1 MAEVLLLITLTYF
14 GAFKE
19 PHGTQSTFVLCSGQR
34 AVIKCFSFLKFLL
47 ACSCFT
53 MLCQFLLYS
62 KVNQP
67 YVYMYLLFFILPSLL
82 DHHRVL
88 SRVPCAMQQALT
100 SYLLYTQQC
109 IYVNTNLPIHP
120 TPTFPP
126 QYPYVYPLCLLLCF
140 CFANRFIC
148 SEHGDGIIRTEY
160 SEYTPGRT
168 F

>member
-19 PHGTQSTFVLCSGQR
+19 PHGTQRTFELCSGQR

-47 ACSCFT
+47 VCSCFT

-62 KVNQP
+62 KVNQL
-67 YVYMYLLFFILPSLL
+67 YVYIYLLFFVLPSHL
-82 DHHRVL
+82 DHHRAL

-100 SYLLYTQQC
+100 SYLLYTQKC

-120 TPTFPP
+120 TPLSLLSIHMFIF
-126 QYPYVYPLCLLLCF
+126 YVCF
-140 CFANRFIC
+140 SVSALQIG
-148 SEHGDGIIRTEY
+148 SSVLSMEMA
-160 SEYTPGRT
+160 
-168 F
+168 